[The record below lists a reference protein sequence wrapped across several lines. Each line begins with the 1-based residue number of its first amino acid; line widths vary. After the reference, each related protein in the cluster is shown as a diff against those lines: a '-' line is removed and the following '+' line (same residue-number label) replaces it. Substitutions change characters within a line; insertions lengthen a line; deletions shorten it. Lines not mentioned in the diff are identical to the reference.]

1 MGEIYRDA
9 ARVVVWLGESDAKSD
24 QAINLLKQ
32 IGDVGSILGPRP
44 SPQEPV
50 DPDTRKIAL
59 QKVHDNARELT
70 KDIDPEKN
78 DFVNSLFERPWFH
91 RMWTVQ
97 EVTLP
102 LAPKVDVFCGHS
114 MINWVILWQA
124 TDILGVV
131 GYNDKSMGPAMKL
144 LRYISQAMTVHLV
157 PDVKQFMK
165 NIPDRKLDLELS
177 LLLTLCRPKLATD
190 AKDKAY
196 ALYGLLEVLG
206 IELSKPDYGKP
217 LADIFTEITTAAIA
231 HDKSLW
237 ILCFAASDKKHP
249 GIPSWVPDWSERG
262 WEENDPR
269 HAPDRK
275 RFSASGASTPE
286 WFFTS
291 NPREIVP
298 RGRIVDTIV
307 DRQDSMPC
315 FPRISLPELFLHRDD
330 SGRCIVSENLAT
342 IHQIYATMQAW
353 LEMASSLQTYPT
365 GEPVNDILKAT
376 LLNSDPVSLA
386 SPKADQFNNWLATMR
401 ASEEEITVKSVPYA
415 MKWQAT
421 SPPNISLRGLLGAVF
436 RPSKGAKMFEA
447 TVNKTREDV
456 PIELRTYLAMA
467 SEGNGFGFHSLAAT
481 FSAQKALFRSKG
493 GYLGTAADGFSGSL
507 QVGDK
512 IALVAGL
519 EVPVILRPVG
529 NNFQLV
535 CHCYVHG
542 LMDGDFWANM
552 NEELVSILI
561 I

>member
-9 ARVVVWLGESDAKSD
+9 ARVVVWLGESDPNSD

-32 IGDVGSILGPRP
+32 IGDVASILGPRP
-44 SPQEPV
+44 SPQEPA

-59 QKVHDNARELT
+59 RKVHTNARELT

-124 TDILGVV
+124 TDILGAV

-157 PDVKQFMK
+157 PGVKQFMK
-165 NIPDRKLDLELS
+165 NIPNRELDLRLS

-206 IELSKPDYGKP
+206 IELIKPNYEKP
-217 LADIFTEITTAAIA
+217 LAEIFTEITTATIA

-237 ILCFAASDKKHP
+237 VLCFAASDKKHP
-249 GIPSWVPDWSERG
+249 DIPSWVPDWSDRG
-262 WEENDPR
+262 WEEDDPR
-269 HAPDRK
+269 HVPDRR
-275 RFSASGASTPE
+275 RFSASGTSTPE
-286 WFFTS
+286 WSFTS
-291 NPREIVP
+291 NPREIVL

-307 DRQDSMPC
+307 DRQDFMPC
-315 FPRISLPELFLHRDD
+315 FPRTSLPELFLHRDD
-330 SGRCIVSENLAT
+330 NGRCIVSENLAT
-342 IHQIYATMQAW
+342 IHQIYTTMQAW
-353 LEMASSLQTYPT
+353 LELASSLQTYPT
-365 GEPVNDILKAT
+365 GEPVDDILKAT

-386 SPKADQFNNWLATMR
+386 SPRADQFNNWLATMR
-401 ASEEEITVKSVPYA
+401 ASEEEITIKSVPYA

-481 FSAQKALFRSKG
+481 FSAQKALFRTEG

-507 QVGDK
+507 QLGDK

-519 EVPVILRPVG
+519 EVPVILRPIG
-529 NNFQLV
+529 NSFQLIS
-535 CHCYVHG
+535 HCYVHG
-542 LMDGDFWANM
+542 FMDGGFWANM

-561 I
+561 N